1 VPPFVNQGGRS
12 AGWSGGVG
20 VDYAVTESVLARDG
34 RIGGGGNGHAWY
46 RHKDQ
51 TRKRCGAVQAHF
63 RNTVMVKETTPAGAE
78 RFAETH
84 PEVVSM
90 LTVIA
95 IFEQKH
101 ERIDILMAEHRTDE
115 QTA

>member
-1 VPPFVNQGGRS
+1 
-12 AGWSGGVG
+12 
-20 VDYAVTESVLARDG
+20 
-34 RIGGGGNGHAWY
+34 
-46 RHKDQ
+46 
-51 TRKRCGAVQAHF
+51 
-63 RNTVMVKETTPAGAE
+63 MVKETTPAGAE